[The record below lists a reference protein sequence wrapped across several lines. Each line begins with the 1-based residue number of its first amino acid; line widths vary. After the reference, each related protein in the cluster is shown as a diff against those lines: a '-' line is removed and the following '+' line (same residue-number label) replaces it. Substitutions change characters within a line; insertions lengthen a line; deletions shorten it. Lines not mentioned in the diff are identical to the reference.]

1 MQNCRQRR
9 QPFLNNRSR
18 LAVISLVVALS
29 AGAIYPCN
37 AESLSK
43 ASASSYSRSGEP
55 EYRPA
60 SLIGPP
66 IARNV
71 GDTLTIRFDQQSRNQ
86 VEVNNRLNKQQAI
99 TDTGTAITNNNIRF
113 LLDKIPFLN
122 TSRLADTLSMPSFDG
137 LNNANNITA
146 QLTTQNRTLLDDRVT
161 CQVVQI
167 LPNGFLMVQGK
178 KTSFMNKER
187 QDIFVTGIVNPFY
200 LDHLNEVNSQYVAS
214 LQYLAGGKGVVSRQ
228 QNDGLASK
236 LYQFLN

>member
-1 MQNCRQRR
+1 MSQSTEC
-9 QPFLNNRSR
+9 F
-18 LAVISLVVALS
+18 S
-29 AGAIYPCN
+29 AQ
-37 AESLSK
+37 AESLFRATATTYAK
-43 ASASSYSRSGEP
+43 TGEP

-66 IARNV
+66 IAHNV
-71 GDTLTIRFDQQSRNQ
+71 GDTVTIRFDQQSRNE
-86 VEVNNRLNKQQAI
+86 VEVNNRITKQQAI
-99 TDTGTAITNNNIRF
+99 TDTGTAITNGNIRF
-113 LLDKIPFLN
+113 LLDKIPFIN
-122 TSRLADTLSMPSFDG
+122 TSKLADTLSLPSFDG

-146 QLTTQNRTLLDDRVT
+146 KVTTQNRTLMDDRVT

-187 QDIFVTGIVNPFY
+187 QDIFVTGVVNPFY
-200 LDHLNEVNSQYVAS
+200 LDNLNEVNSQYVAS
-214 LQYLAGGKGVVSRQ
+214 LQYMAGGKGVASRQ